1 MKNSPK
7 FDIKVSFTGQSLKG
21 SKKNLHNYL
30 LERLLNKK
38 INIHLKIN
46 LDKLE
51 YQYKKEK
58 LLRQK
63 NKIKSEYEEKIN
75 IEDMINEESQDIIA
89 EEAYKNMRKE
99 QSPTV
104 SFNTKLFNKN
114 SRSFS
119 GQKMKNNLYKN
130 TLVLDL
136 DETLVYVTDTK
147 DNYSMIPQIKFEYYV
162 LDESEK
168 YIKENMT
175 KLGINKIKKSVGF
188 LVIRPGCNMFLN
200 LLRKFYDEIV
210 VFTSSQY
217 SYAEEIIKIID
228 KNKIISKIYS
238 RKDCSFFDDVF
249 YKDLN
254 KINEDLSHTIIIDN
268 YPESYLLQH
277 FNGLPIP
284 SFTGNPKDNE
294 LLKLIPLLERL
305 SKVKDVRNYIRQI
318 NLFNEQNINYNKA
331 YQFLNIKRENF
342 FRPINNNLI
351 RNKNRKNN
359 YMSNLNSNINIRVN
373 KNLRTYNFLPNNS
386 VKIVDDEILKNDP
399 NDYYYIEK
407 GKSQKVIGNEIYPKI
422 SNNSVSSN
430 YTNSHYKNIKV
441 KKKIMAN
448 RLNHTKNLR
457 KDKNFKLLKPKVIKS
472 VTLNNTKNN
481 SKNDLFEDNT
491 SVIEKSNKYSP
502 NLRDIQNFSGKT
514 INSSLNNTENAFS
527 NNRQKYSS
535 INEFI
540 NNYFSSN
547 KTINLDKSNI
557 NDSKKSNN
565 RICCKFQKV
574 PSIFTNS
581 EKEIKNININNVSK
595 KSVNGKTNL
604 TSSNSSQQNHLNIF
618 LSQKLVNNNSDILEN
633 NNTKAKTKK
642 YEKDQKN
649 SLRRQLVLFHYQN
662 GHLSP

>member
-7 FDIKVSFTGQSLKG
+7 FDIKVSFTGQSVKA

-63 NKIKSEYEEKIN
+63 NKSEFEEKIN
-75 IEDMINEESQDIIA
+75 INDIIDEESQDLLA
-89 EEAYKNMRKE
+89 EEEFKNMKKK
-99 QSPTV
+99 QSPTI
-104 SFNTKLFNKN
+104 SFNTKHFNKN

-119 GQKMKNNLYKN
+119 GQKRKNILYKN

-147 DNYSMIPQIKFEYYV
+147 DNYSLIPQIKFEYFV

-168 YIKENMT
+168 YIKENMS
-175 KLGINKIKKSVGF
+175 KFGINKVKKSVGF
-188 LVIRPGCNMFLN
+188 LVVRPGCNMFLN
-200 LLRKFYDEIV
+200 LLKKFYDEIV

-254 KINEDLSHTIIIDN
+254 KINDDLSHTIIIDN
-268 YPESYLLQH
+268 YPECYLLQH

-305 SKVKDVRNYIRQI
+305 AKVKDVRNYIRQI
-318 NLFNEQNINYNKA
+318 IFFNEHNINYNKA
-331 YQFLNIKRENF
+331 YQLLNIKRENF
-342 FRPINNNLI
+342 FQKVNNNFI
-351 RNKNRKNN
+351 RNKNKKNN
-359 YMSNLNSNINIRVN
+359 YISNLNSNINIRVN
-373 KNLRTYNFLPNNS
+373 KNTKTYNFLPNNS
-386 VKIVDDEILKNDP
+386 IKIVDEQILKNDP

-407 GKSQKVIGNEIYPKI
+407 GNPQKVIGNDIYPKI

-430 YTNSHYKNIKV
+430 YINPNFKSIKV
-441 KKKIMAN
+441 KKNIMKN
-448 RLNHTKNLR
+448 RLNHCKNLR
-457 KDKNFKLLKPKVIKS
+457 KENNFKLLKSQVIKS
-472 VTLNNTKNN
+472 VTLNNSKNN
-481 SKNDLFEDNT
+481 IKKDIFEDSTLIFEKSKN
-491 SVIEKSNKYSP
+491 YSG
-502 NLRDIQNFSGKT
+502 NLRDNLNFSGKT
-514 INSSLNNTENAFS
+514 INSSLNKNENAIS
-527 NNRQKYSS
+527 NKRQKHFS
-535 INEFI
+535 INSYI
-540 NNYFSSN
+540 NNYLSKN
-547 KTINLDKSNI
+547 KEKNLDKSNI
-557 NDSKKSNN
+557 IDIKKSN
-565 RICCKFQKV
+565 IFKKV
-574 PSIFTNS
+574 PSSLSNL
-581 EKEIKNININNVSK
+581 EKETKNININNFSK
-595 KSVNGKTNL
+595 KLVNGKTNL
-604 TSSNSSQQNHLNIF
+604 AFSNSLEKNNINIF
-618 LSQKLVNNNSDILEN
+618 LSQRQINNNLDILEN
-633 NNTKAKTKK
+633 NNTKVKIKK
-642 YEKDQKN
+642 YENDNKN
-649 SLRRQLVLFHYQN
+649 SLRRQLVLLHYQN

>member
-7 FDIKVSFTGQSLKG
+7 FDIKVSFTGQSVKA

-63 NKIKSEYEEKIN
+63 NKIKSEYEERIN
-75 IEDMINEESQDIIA
+75 INDINEESQDILA
-89 EEAYKNMRKE
+89 DETYKNMRQR

-104 SFNTKLFNKN
+104 SINTKHFNQN

-136 DETLVYVTDTK
+136 DETLVYVSDTK
-147 DNYSMIPQIKFEYYV
+147 DNYSLIPQIKFEYYA

-168 YIKENMT
+168 YIKENMC
-175 KLGINKIKKSVGF
+175 KLGINKVKKSVGF
-188 LVIRPGCNMFLN
+188 LVARPGCGMFLN
-200 LLRKFYDEIV
+200 LLKKFYDEIV

-254 KINEDLSHTIIIDN
+254 KINDDLSHTIIIDN
-268 YPESYLLQH
+268 YPECYLLQH

-305 SKVKDVRNYIRQI
+305 SKVKDVRNYIRHI
-318 NLFNEQNINYNKA
+318 ILFNEQNINYSKA
-331 YQFLNIKRENF
+331 YQLLNIKKENF
-342 FRPINNNLI
+342 FKPINNNLI
-351 RNKNRKNN
+351 RNKNKKNN
-359 YMSNLNSNINIRVN
+359 YMSKLNSNINLRVN
-373 KNLRTYNFLPNNS
+373 KNLRTYNFLPNNNS
-386 VKIVDDEILKNDP
+386 IKIVDDQILNNDP

-407 GKSQKVIGNEIYPKI
+407 GNSQKVIENEIYPKI
-422 SNNSVSSN
+422 SNNSASSN
-430 YTNSHYKNIKV
+430 YTNSHFKSIKV
-441 KKKIMAN
+441 KKNNMAN
-448 RLNHTKNLR
+448 RLNHCKNLR
-457 KDKNFKLLKPKVIKS
+457 KEKNFKLLKSHVLKS
-472 VTLNNTKNN
+472 VTLNNSKNN
-481 SKNDLFEDNT
+481 IKNENFDDNT
-491 SVIEKSNKYSP
+491 SIIERSNKFSG
-502 NLRDIQNFSGKT
+502 NLREIQNFSGKA
-514 INSSLNNTENAFS
+514 INSSINYTENSFS
-527 NNRQKYSS
+527 NKSQKYSS
-535 INEFI
+535 INAYI
-540 NNYFSSN
+540 NNYLSN
-547 KTINLDKSNI
+547 NKEINLDKSNI
-557 NDSKKSNN
+557 IDIKKSN
-565 RICCKFQKV
+565 KFKKN
-574 PSIFTNS
+574 PSSFTNS
-581 EKEIKNININNVSK
+581 EKEIKNNNINNLSK
-595 KSVNGKTNL
+595 KSVNGKANL
-604 TSSNSSQQNHLNIF
+604 TSSNSPEKNDINIF
-618 LSQKLVNNNSDILEN
+618 QSQRLINNTLDGLEN
-633 NNTKAKTKK
+633 NNTKVKNRN
-642 YEKDQKN
+642 YGKDHIN
-649 SLRRQLVLFHYQN
+649 SLKRQLVLLHYQN

>member
-7 FDIKVSFTGQSLKG
+7 FDIKVSFTGQSVKA

-63 NKIKSEYEEKIN
+63 NKSEFEEKIN
-75 IEDMINEESQDIIA
+75 INDIIDEESQDLLA
-89 EEAYKNMRKE
+89 EEEIKNMRKK
-99 QSPTV
+99 QSPTI
-104 SFNTKLFNKN
+104 SFKTKLFNKN

-119 GQKMKNNLYKN
+119 GQKRKNILYKN

-147 DNYSMIPQIKFEYYV
+147 DNYSLIPQIKFEYFV

-168 YIKENMT
+168 YIKENMSKFGT
-175 KLGINKIKKSVGF
+175 NKVKKSVGF
-188 LVIRPGCNMFLN
+188 LVVRPGCNMFLN
-200 LLRKFYDEIV
+200 LLKKFYDEIV

-254 KINEDLSHTIIIDN
+254 KINDDLSHTIIIDN
-268 YPESYLLQH
+268 YPECYLLQH

-305 SKVKDVRNYIRQI
+305 AKVKDVRNYIRQI
-318 NLFNEQNINYNKA
+318 IFFNEHNINYNKA
-331 YQFLNIKRENF
+331 YQLLNIKRENF
-342 FRPINNNLI
+342 FQKINNNFI
-351 RNKNRKNN
+351 RNKNKKNN
-359 YMSNLNSNINIRVN
+359 YISNLNSNINIRVN
-373 KNLRTYNFLPNNS
+373 KNTKTYNFLPNNS
-386 VKIVDDEILKNDP
+386 IKIVDEQILKNDP

-407 GKSQKVIGNEIYPKI
+407 GNPQKVIGNDIYPKI

-430 YTNSHYKNIKV
+430 YINPNFKSIKV
-441 KKKIMAN
+441 KKNIMKN
-448 RLNHTKNLR
+448 RLNHCKNLR
-457 KDKNFKLLKPKVIKS
+457 KENNFKLLKSQVIKS
-472 VTLNNTKNN
+472 VTLNNSKNN
-481 SKNDLFEDNT
+481 IKKDIFEDSNLIFEKSKN
-491 SVIEKSNKYSP
+491 YSG
-502 NLRDIQNFSGKT
+502 NLRDNLNFSGKT
-514 INSSLNNTENAFS
+514 INSSLNKNENAIS
-527 NNRQKYSS
+527 NKRQKHFS
-535 INEFI
+535 INSYI
-540 NNYFSSN
+540 NNYLSN
-547 KTINLDKSNI
+547 NKEKNLDKSNI
-557 NDSKKSNN
+557 IDIKKSN
-565 RICCKFQKV
+565 IFKKV
-574 PSIFTNS
+574 PSSLSNL
-581 EKEIKNININNVSK
+581 EKETKNININNFSK
-595 KSVNGKTNL
+595 KLVNGKTNL
-604 TSSNSSQQNHLNIF
+604 AFSNSLEKNNINIF
-618 LSQKLVNNNSDILEN
+618 LSQRQINNNLDILEN
-633 NNTKAKTKK
+633 NNTKVKIKK
-642 YEKDQKN
+642 YENDNKN
-649 SLRRQLVLFHYQN
+649 SLRRQLVLLHYQN